1 MRTKR
6 IDTAADAAALWAE
19 MGGGGL
25 EPYEGLRDARNGRA
39 TLALAVDIARDLAQ
53 WPLKRE
59 SRQGTTFEGF
69 EAKELRAGEEIAA
82 RLDDLRDL
90 PEVEPRREDVT
101 SLVES
106 MTVPLWSGPAAG
118 RVRVAS
124 PYRLRAARFR
134 TVFVLALEDG
144 SFPRH
149 GGGEPFL
156 SDDQRVAIGLP
167 ERIEPELEERYLFS
181 ICLSLPTDRLYLSH
195 RACDEDGAPLSPSPY
210 LDEVARAARPAAPAP
225 GEPDPLEDQ
234 IVRRRGLSEAV
245 FPPAAAPSED
255 ELARALAVTRARA
268 TEHLAALDTDALIAE
283 RVGSASPS
291 PAPMTLRRAICAP
304 TTSAPSSPSARPTA
318 GPPSRSTR
326 PAPTAGWSAAS

>member
-1 MRTKR
+1 M
-6 IDTAADAAALWAE
+6 AAVSSD
-19 MGGGGL
+19 
-25 EPYEGLRDARNGRA
+25 YEGLRDARDGRTA
-39 TLALAVDIARDLAQ
+39 LSLAVDIARDLAQ

-59 SRQGTTFEGF
+59 GRQGTAFEGF

-90 PEVEPRREDVT
+90 REVEPRREDVT

-156 SDDQRVAIGLP
+156 SDDQRVAVGLP

-210 LDEVARAARPAAPAP
+210 LDDVRALLDPPPPAP

-268 TEHLAALDTDALIAE
+268 TEHLAALDTDPARRRE
-283 RVGSASPS
+283 R
-291 PAPMTLRRAICAP
+291 RRP
-304 TTSAPSSPSARPTA
+304 PRRRP
-318 GPPSRSTR
+318 RL
-326 PAPTAGWSAAS
+326 